1 MKEDKMKRNRGITLI
16 ALVITI
22 IVLLILA
29 GVVIAMLSGVKLAQM
44 EAASNLNGITHTE
57 KISSIGNKEMSVKIP
72 SGFALSPRE
81 GEQKIETGMVIIDT
95 EGNEYVW
102 IPVFEKDTTNCTWGV
117 DYSAVKSAIEDSDE
131 YYTAIETALNNYT
144 SNYKRSNYVDK
155 WYGNADYGRQG
166 YYSGTEFIY
175 YTNGNMTE
183 EEYSKLYREMLKSV
197 YTKGGFYIGRYEMGI
212 SVVNSII
219 EAQ

>member
-1 MKEDKMKRNRGITLI
+1 MKRNKGITLI

-29 GVVIAMLSGVKLAQM
+29 GVAIAMLSGENGILRKATEAKIKTKQAQLDEQVKLSQM

-57 KISSIGNKEMSVKIP
+57 KIASMENKEINVKIP

-102 IPVFEKDTTNCTWGV
+102 IPIFEKDTTNCTWGV
-117 DYSAVKSAIEDSDE
+117 DYSAVKTTTEDSDE
-131 YYTAIETALNNYT
+131 YYTAIETALKTYT
-144 SNYKRSNYVDK
+144 STYKSSYYSDT
-155 WYGNADYGRQG
+155 WYGDENYGQYG
-166 YYSGTEFIY
+166 
-175 YTNGNMTE
+175 
-183 EEYSKLYREMLKSV
+183 
-197 YTKGGFYIGRYEMGI
+197 
-212 SVVNSII
+212 
-219 EAQ
+219 